1 MQRDRLI
8 SQNRQ
13 YICSSE
19 LFIGECRVWCSWC
32 WEWSGEHLT
41 VLESRWWFLSASV
54 ALLTWRR
61 EVERDELWLLTLSGG
76 GELGVGSGGVGS
88 MCGWVKG
95 CQAPAAKCALEG
107 YREAWGNEKQS
118 VMVKYTACSERL
130 EVIMQMN
137 ELEVHLM
144 IFAVVVYCG
153 WGGRNGLIFFKH
165 LD

>member
-1 MQRDRLI
+1 MGGYVIMKGQSHPKKRSVSPLPSKGVAEPMQRDRLI
-8 SQNRQ
+8 SENRQ

-19 LFIGECRVWCSWC
+19 LFIGERRVWCSWC

-76 GELGVGSGGVGS
+76 GELGVGSGVVGS

-95 CQAPAAKCALEG
+95 YQAPAAKCALEG
-107 YREAWGNEKQS
+107 YREALRKWETKCDGE
-118 VMVKYTACSERL
+118 
-130 EVIMQMN
+130 I
-137 ELEVHLM
+137 
-144 IFAVVVYCG
+144 YCM
-153 WGGRNGLIFFKH
+153 
-165 LD
+165 